1 MADKPTAEETSTN
14 AQAEAAQERETR
26 KKTAA
31 GETPQDPRE
40 ETGTAET
47 GQVPE
52 EDAGA
57 EDLAAKLIE
66 AETQAEEF
74 REQYLRTAAEMENLR
89 KRAARD
95 VEQAHKFALEKF
107 VVELLP
113 VIDAL
118 EMGLNAAQDVK
129 DQAGALMEGTEMT
142 LKQFHQVMEKFGV
155 EAVSPQGEDFN
166 PEFHEA
172 MAMQPSSEQKPNTI
186 LTVVQKGYL
195 LNGRVVRP
203 ARVLVAKEPD

>member
-1 MADKPTAEETSTN
+1 MADKPTAEEPT
-14 AQAEAAQERETR
+14 RPDPET
-26 KKTAA
+26 
-31 GETPQDPRE
+31 ESSQS
-40 ETGTAET
+40 
-47 GQVPE
+47 
-52 EDAGA
+52 
-57 EDLAAKLIE
+57 
-66 AETQAEEF
+66 AETQQETAPDETAEEVKDKDPASGEEAGDDLNSDLNAQLAEAESKAEEF
-74 REQYLRTAAEMENLR
+74 RDQYLRTAAEMENLR

-113 VIDAL
+113 VVDAL

-142 LKQFHQVMEKFGV
+142 LKQFQQVMEKFGI
-155 EAVSPQGEDFN
+155 EPISPEGEEFN
-166 PEFHEA
+166 PEYHEA
-172 MAMQPSSEQKPNTI
+172 MAMQPSSEQSPNTV